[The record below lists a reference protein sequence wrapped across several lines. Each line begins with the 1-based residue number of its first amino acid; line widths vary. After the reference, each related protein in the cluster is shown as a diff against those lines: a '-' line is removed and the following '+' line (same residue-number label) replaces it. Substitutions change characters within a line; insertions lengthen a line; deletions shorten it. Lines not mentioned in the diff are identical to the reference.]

1 MLVKL
6 LKEPGFKN
14 SLGCKLISS
23 RKLCLHKWNGTSE
36 TFSVGP
42 IPRKVFCDVATII
55 FKRYIAWLVQKGAV
69 LENYPSRQSN
79 RKPRA
84 VLVNVI
90 ILSSLS
96 PIPVSTVVAR
106 ETGPETAIQE

>member
-1 MLVKL
+1 MKL

-14 SLGCKLISS
+14 SLECKLISS
-23 RKLCLHKWNGTSE
+23 RKLCLDKWNGTSE
-36 TFSVGP
+36 SFSVDP
-42 IPRKVFCDVATII
+42 ILRKVFCGVAPII
-55 FKRYIAWLVQKGAV
+55 FKRYIAQWEQKGAV

-79 RKPRA
+79 RKTRA

-96 PIPVSTVVAR
+96 PIPVSTVVAG

>member
-14 SLGCKLISS
+14 SLECKLISS
-23 RKLCLHKWNGTSE
+23 RKLCIDKWNGTSE
-36 TFSVGP
+36 SFSVGL
-42 IPRKVFCDVATII
+42 IPRKVFCDVATIV
-55 FKRYIAWLVQKGAV
+55 FKRYIAWWVQKGAV

-79 RKPRA
+79 RKTRA

>member
-14 SLGCKLISS
+14 SLECKLISS
-23 RKLCLHKWNGTSE
+23 RQLCIDKWNGTSE
-36 TFSVGP
+36 SFSVDP
-42 IPRKVFCDVATII
+42 ILRKVFCGVAPII
-55 FKRYIAWLVQKGAV
+55 FKRYIAQWEQKGAV

-79 RKPRA
+79 RKTRA